1 MKSTWSLPVRAA
13 LVVVLCSLPAV
24 AIASGSGYQGWG
36 PRVGFTSDPDQIV
49 GGVHFDMGEI
59 VSNLRWEPNFE
70 VGFGDDVTSLSAN
83 VLFAYYFPLKSN
95 ITPYA
100 GGQLAAVYFDWD
112 DGHGD
117 HNDGGS
123 DTEIGVDAVGGI
135 ETKVGG
141 ARMLFELQI
150 GFGDIHDAKFL
161 VGWKF

>member
-1 MKSTWSLPVRAA
+1 MTMKSMMNLLGRAS

-24 AIASGSGYQGWG
+24 ASASASGYQGWG

-59 VSNLRWEPNFE
+59 VPNFRWQPNFE
-70 VGFGDDVTSLSAN
+70 IGFGDDATSISGN
-83 VLFAYYFPLKSN
+83 VLFAYYFPIKSSV
-95 ITPYA
+95 TPYA
-100 GGQLAAVYFDWD
+100 GGQVAAVFFDWD
-112 DGHGD
+112 DGHG
-117 HNDGGS
+117 HDGGS